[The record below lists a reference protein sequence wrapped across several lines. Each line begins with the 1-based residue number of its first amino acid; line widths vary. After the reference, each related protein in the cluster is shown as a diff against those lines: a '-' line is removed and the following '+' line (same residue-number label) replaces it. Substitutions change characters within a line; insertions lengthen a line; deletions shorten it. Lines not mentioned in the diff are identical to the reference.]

1 MVKIVSEL
9 QDSLKGLL
17 KIEKD
22 ANLWEH
28 HASGIF
34 LWPLVRAYVCGSSIN
49 HIHGYSQPHA
59 RGNYV
64 NMLKPPFLREFLRAG
79 YFWNSK
85 KRNYDSVFFTTG
97 RLQRLEESKRLYCDQ
112 LYSPYFSNFQSPLI
126 LEESYRFQISRPKE
140 YGENIFLAD
149 YIRILAKM
157 KSYRENL
164 FKYEKSISDFT
175 DELQKQFSPQIPLQ
189 AQKILRT
196 QLPKVRHLSD
206 YADNIT
212 SRMDGNIAFIHCA
225 SYLGLTG
232 EITRRF
238 KEHGIKV
245 VEVQHGYV
253 GPEHY
258 AYNYP
263 SGTAEKVMKEYLPDY
278 YLTFGKYWG
287 EQIQTPS
294 SVVTVGNP
302 TLNRSVDGL
311 QTKSSPRPNS
321 ILVVSQGTVTSKMV
335 KIAKYLSKT
344 LPNYT
349 IVFKLHPGE
358 VPFTHRY
365 EDLKKYHNV
374 QIRTYDNIYELI
386 ASSEII
392 VGYNSTTLF
401 EAVAFSGKRIF
412 ILNNDMIPDSLGYK
426 FSSCEELRD
435 AILDGESGYPSA
447 QPSYFWEPDWE
458 TNIASFLKNLSL

>member
-1 MVKIVSEL
+1 MK
-9 QDSLKGLL
+9 SLGQLL
-17 KIEKD
+17 DIEETS
-22 ANLWEH
+22 NLWKYHIEDNY
-28 HASGIF
+28 
-34 LWPLVRAYVCGSSIN
+34 LWPLLRTEIFSSYIYRE
-49 HIHGYSQPHA
+49 HGYLQPHA
-59 RGNYV
+59 GGNHLK
-64 NMLKPPFLREFLRAG
+64 MLKPAILRELVKTHGFFKSKNGG
-79 YFWNSK
+79 Y
-85 KRNYDSVFFTTG
+85 DGIFFTTEV
-97 RLQRLEESKRLYCDQ
+97 LQKLNNKTQSYYDRLYA
-112 LYSPYFSNFQSPLI
+112 PYYDLFHSPLI
-126 LEESYRFQISRPKE
+126 FSTSFRFQVFRPTE
-140 YGENIFLAD
+140 YEKNTYLED
-149 YIRILAKM
+149 YVAVIATI
-157 KSYRENL
+157 KSYRRGVSEHDAAISNVCNEIQEQYS
-164 FKYEKSISDFT
+164 FSSPEKIT
-175 DELQKQFSPQIPLQ
+175 N
-189 AQKILRT
+189 ILRT
-196 QLPKVRHLSD
+196 QLPKVKYYHD
-206 YADNIT
+206 YVDDIVP
-212 SRMDGNIAFIHCA
+212 RMVGNVAFIHCA

-238 KEHGIKV
+238 KEYGVKT

-263 SGTAEKVMKEYLPDY
+263 SGNAEPAMKEYLPDY

-294 SVVTVGNP
+294 TIVTVGNP
-302 TLNRSVDGL
+302 MLDRSVEDL
-311 QTKSSPRPNS
+311 QKKSSSRSNS

-335 KIAKYLSKT
+335 KIAKYLSQA
-344 LPNYT
+344 LPKHT
-349 IVFKLHPGE
+349 IIFKLHHGE

-401 EAVAFSGKRIF
+401 EAIAFSGKRIF

-447 QPSYFWEPDWE
+447 QPSYFWEPDGE
-458 TNIASFLKNLSL
+458 TNIASFLKSFSL

>member
-1 MVKIVSEL
+1 MK
-9 QDSLKGLL
+9 SLGQLL
-17 KIEKD
+17 DIEETS
-22 ANLWEH
+22 NLWEYH
-28 HASGIF
+28 IEDNY
-34 LWPLVRAYVCGSSIN
+34 LWPLLRTEIFSSYIYRE
-49 HIHGYSQPHA
+49 HGYLQPHA
-59 RGNYV
+59 GGNPLK
-64 NMLKPPFLREFLRAG
+64 MLKPAILRELAKTHGF
-79 YFWNSK
+79 FKSK
-85 KRNYDSVFFTTG
+85 KGGYDGIFFTTEG
-97 RLQRLEESKRLYCDQ
+97 LQILNNKTQSYYDQ
-112 LYSPYFSNFQSPLI
+112 LYAPYYDLFHSPLI
-126 LEESYRFQISRPKE
+126 FSTSFRFQVFRPTE
-140 YGENIFLAD
+140 YEKNTYLED
-149 YIRILAKM
+149 YVAVIATI
-157 KSYRENL
+157 KSYYRRGVSEHDAAISNVCNEIQEQYS
-164 FKYEKSISDFT
+164 FPSPEKIT
-175 DELQKQFSPQIPLQ
+175 N
-189 AQKILRT
+189 ILRT
-196 QLPKVRHLSD
+196 QLPKVKYYHD
-206 YADNIT
+206 YVDDIVP
-212 SRMDGNIAFIHCA
+212 RMVGNVAFIHCA

-238 KEHGIKV
+238 KEYGVKT

-263 SGTAEKVMKEYLPDY
+263 SGNAEPAMKEYLPDY

-294 SVVTVGNP
+294 TIVTVGNP
-302 TLNRSVDGL
+302 MLDRSVEDL
-311 QTKSSPRPNS
+311 QKKSSSRSNS

-335 KIAKYLSKT
+335 KIAKYLSQA
-344 LPNYT
+344 LPKHT
-349 IVFKLHPGE
+349 IIFKLHPGE

-401 EAVAFSGKRIF
+401 EAIAFSGKRIF

-447 QPSYFWEPDWE
+447 QPSYFWEPDGE
-458 TNIASFLKNLSL
+458 TNIASFLKSFSL